1 MIVIRLF
8 LGLFYL
14 VSSLSQAGEWPEK
27 PIRMIVPHSAGSP
40 PDIVAR
46 FVGYEMSKS
55 LGQPVYI
62 ENKVGAAGVVGLNDL
77 MRQPTDGYTIYCMSM
92 TLVTAPHFVS
102 SVKLNFLNEIE
113 PVGQTNWTHSVLV
126 AGNQLPAKNLRELI
140 ELLKS
145 KKEGLN
151 YGSGGLGSPAHLFA
165 ELLKNQF
172 NVPVNHVPY
181 AQFSQ
186 VIPDL
191 INGRVDFMFMSAN
204 VAIPYIQGGKLKALG
219 VVSRE
224 RLSAIPKVPS
234 LFEQGF
240 QNFEA
245 RSWEGIV
252 VKAGVS
258 KNIVIRLNYE
268 INKVLD
274 SPDLRQRFID
284 LGMLPAKSTPEE
296 FKDLIRADSLRW
308 NALIERSHLGKN
320 IH

>member
-1 MIVIRLF
+1 M
-8 LGLFYL
+8 
-14 VSSLSQAGEWPEK
+14 VSSLAVAGEWPDK
-27 PIRMIVPHSAGSP
+27 PIRMIVPHGAGSP

-46 FVGYEMSKS
+46 FIGHEMSKS
-55 LGQPVYI
+55 IGQPVYI
-62 ENKVGAAGVVGLNDL
+62 ENKVGAAGIVGLHDL
-77 MRQPTDGYTIYCMSM
+77 MRQPSDGYTIYCMSM
-92 TLVTAPHFVS
+92 TLVTAPHFVA
-102 SVKLNFLNEIE
+102 SVKPNFLNDIE

-126 AGNQLPAKNLRELI
+126 AGNQFPAKNLRELI
-140 ELLKS
+140 ELSKS
-145 KKEGLN
+145 TKGGLS
-151 YGSGGLGSPAHLFA
+151 YGSGGMGSPAHLLA

-172 NVPVNHVPY
+172 NAPINHVPY

-204 VAIPYIQGGKLKALG
+204 VAIPYLQGGKLKALG

-224 RLSAIPKVPS
+224 RLTALPKVPS

-245 RSWEGIV
+245 RSWEGLV

-258 KNIVIRLNYE
+258 RNIVIRLNYE
-268 INKVLD
+268 INKALD

-284 LGMLPAKSTPEE
+284 LGMLPAKSTPEA

-308 NALIERSHLGKN
+308 NALIERSNFGKN
-320 IH
+320 PF

>member
-1 MIVIRLF
+1 MIVIRLL

-46 FVGYEMSKS
+46 FVGSEMSKG

-62 ENKVGAAGVVGLNDL
+62 ENKVGAAGILGLNDL
-77 MRQPTDGYTIYCMSM
+77 IRQPTDGYTIYCMSM
-92 TLVTAPHFVS
+92 TVVTAPHFIS
-102 SVKLNFLNEIE
+102 TIKPNFLTDIE
-113 PVGQTNWTHSVLV
+113 PVGQTNWNHSILV
-126 AGNQLPAKNLRELI
+126 VGNEFPVRNLRELI
-140 ELLKS
+140 ELS
-145 KKEGLN
+145 KFKKNSLS
-151 YGSGGLGSPAHLFA
+151 YGSGGFGSPAHLLA

-172 NVPVNHVPY
+172 NLSINHVPY
-181 AQFSQ
+181 AQFNH

-204 VAIPYIQGGKLKALG
+204 VAIPYIQSGKLKALG
-219 VVSRE
+219 VVSRD
-224 RLSAIPKVPS
+224 RLAAIPQVPS

-252 VKAGVS
+252 VKAGVPR
-258 KNIVIRLNYE
+258 NIVIRLNYE
-268 INKVLD
+268 INKALD
-274 SPDLRQRFID
+274 SPNLKQRFVD
-284 LGMLPAKSTPEE
+284 LGMIPAKSTPDA
-296 FKDLIRADSLRW
+296 FKDLIKADSLRW
-308 NALIERSHLGKN
+308 NALIEKSNFGKPTL
-320 IH
+320 

>member
-1 MIVIRLF
+1 MKFFRFLF
-8 LGLFYL
+8 GLIIL
-14 VSSLSQAGEWPEK
+14 VSPFAIAGEWPEK

-46 FVGYEMSKS
+46 FVAHEMTKS
-55 LGQPVYI
+55 LGQTVYI

-92 TLVTAPHFVS
+92 TLVTAPHFVT
-102 SVKLNFLNEIE
+102 SVKAHFLNDIE
-113 PVGQTNWTHSVLV
+113 PVGQTNWTHSILV
-126 AGNQLPAKNLRELI
+126 AGNQFPAKNLGELI
-140 ELLKS
+140 ELAKS
-145 KKEGLN
+145 RKEGLN
-151 YGSGGLGSPAHLFA
+151 YGSGGLGSPAHLLA

-172 NVPVNHVPY
+172 NVPINHVPY
-181 AQFSQ
+181 AQFSH

-191 INGRVDFMFMSAN
+191 INGRIDFMFMSAN

-268 INKVLD
+268 INKALD
-274 SPDLRQRFID
+274 SPDLKQRFVD
-284 LGMLPAKSTPEE
+284 LGMLPAKSTPEA
-296 FKDLIRADSLRW
+296 FKDLIKADSYRW
-308 NALIERSHLGKN
+308 NALIEKSHLGKN
-320 IH
+320 SF